1 MTSNPKKFYTSVEAA
16 ALLMVS
22 PVTVREWAR
31 KGVLPSVST
40 AGGHRRFLLEGL
52 REFAAAHGIRLE
64 HGSAGGDVERMRVL
78 VVDDDAIFA
87 KYLHEIIVA
96 ADPAVH
102 VERAGDGFEAGQ
114 LTETLRPQ
122 LVVID
127 VNMPRVDG
135 IELCRRLR
143 RSATTGKSRLVVLS
157 AALTADNIASART
170 AGADAWLEKGAS
182 RAEILRVLGLTSA
195 ESDAVSAR
203 S

>member
-1 MTSNPKKFYTSVEAA
+1 MTSNPKKFYTSLEAA

-40 AGGHRRFLLEGL
+40 AGGHRRFLLDGL
-52 REFAAAHGIRLE
+52 RKFAAAHGIQLE
-64 HGSAGGDVERMRVL
+64 DESARSDAERMRVL

-96 ADPAVH
+96 ANPAVH

-122 LVVID
+122 LVAID

-143 RSATTGKSRLVVLS
+143 RSATTARSRLVVLS

-195 ESDAVSAR
+195 ESDAASAR